1 MTRRSNQ
8 SDRIEQAAAQ
18 ILEAVAGHATH
29 LRDQVAALRIEV
41 RDARTSAEA
50 THAGL
55 DALADMLA
63 ASRSIPPAAPQP
75 PPAVQPAADGGTE
88 GEPAA
93 AARRAA
99 KTLRK
104 DQGM

>member
-1 MTRRSNQ
+1 MSRRTDQLNQ
-8 SDRIEQAAAQ
+8 IEASVAR
-18 ILEAVAGHATH
+18 LEEALAGHATH
-29 LRDQVAALRIEV
+29 LREQAAATRIDV

-63 ASRSIPPAAPQP
+63 ASRSIPPAAPAP
-75 PPAVQPAADGGTE
+75 PPEVQPAADGSAE

-93 AARRAA
+93 AVRRAP
-99 KTLRK
+99 KTLKREK
-104 DQGM
+104 M